1 MDDTSEYGEEPPN
14 LRFLRV
20 LVTVLTATM
29 IAGVVI
35 IIALI
40 VIRYGGKDEFTLP
53 DGIAL
58 PEGAEVSAFT
68 KGRGWWAVVTE
79 DQQILIYDAG
89 TGELR
94 QSVQVT
100 AD

>member
-1 MDDTSEYGEEPPN
+1 MGPEFGEEPPN

-40 VIRYGGKDEFTLP
+40 VIRYGGKDDF
-53 DGIAL
+53 AL
-58 PEGAEVSAFT
+58 PKAIELPQGATVSAVT
-68 KGRGWWAVVTE
+68 KGRGWYAVVTE

-89 TGELR
+89 DGHLR
-94 QSVQVT
+94 QTVRIG
-100 AD
+100 DGE